1 MIIWVIRNDIILPSI
16 PTMDNT
22 PCVELLHGASLD
34 EHVSH
39 KPGGLLSVMTKAYS
53 SYKSSKAGD
62 KKSEYMLQEIVF
74 KFDVHLFFI
83 ASHSLAG
90 ESKHCELVW
99 HQPLCR
105 ELLI

>member
-1 MIIWVIRNDIILPSI
+1 MVIWVTRNGIILPSI

-22 PCVELLHGASLD
+22 PCVELLHGALLG

-62 KKSEYMLQEIVF
+62 KNEKYMLQEIVS
-74 KFDVHLFFI
+74 KFDVHF
-83 ASHSLAG
+83 
-90 ESKHCELVW
+90 KHL
-99 HQPLCR
+99 
-105 ELLI
+105 